1 MLKSRQ
7 NGLFVFDIIA
17 DPDGNDLEE
26 EVFHVVWPV
35 FVAPLTFENQ
45 VASYLEYASA
55 LCAYS
60 ELWSVEKI
68 DQTAQLRVRDRILL
82 QIVPICASG
91 HAFFRFL
98 CSSGSP
104 KSN

>member
-26 EVFHVVWPV
+26 EVFHVVWPL
-35 FVAPLTFENQ
+35 FVPPLTFENQ

-98 CSSGSP
+98 CSSGST